1 MVLLVFSGG
10 RRKEVDDM
18 FWEITENHAEGT
30 AKRIAAYARVL
41 VKLHRQKHIAT
52 E

>member
-10 RRKEVDDM
+10 RWKEVDDM
-18 FWEITENHAEGT
+18 STEITKYLVEGT
-30 AKRIAAYARVL
+30 AERIAAYARVL
-41 VKLHRQKHIAT
+41 VKMHRQKHITT